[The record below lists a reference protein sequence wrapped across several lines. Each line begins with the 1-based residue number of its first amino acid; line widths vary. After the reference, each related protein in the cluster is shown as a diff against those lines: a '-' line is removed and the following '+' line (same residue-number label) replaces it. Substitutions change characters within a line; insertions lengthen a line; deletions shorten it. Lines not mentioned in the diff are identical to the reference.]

1 MITSIISKGIT
12 SDSWSKDSGRRIIKI
27 PQGLIL
33 LNHGTNTN
41 TDIIIPNSGIIN
53 IKPEQGQT
61 VSMGANQNQT
71 DSSQAGPYILGG
83 AEGVLAMLTE
93 VLKNSGNPEVK
104 ISGTGLEWVNN
115 ITSAGIDASV
125 NFHEND
131 PILAE
136 IDQLLAE
143 QKAGGKLLLGVLTPL
158 TLSAFGVSGI
168 PLILATG
175 VGAFGISV
183 WGDNFLNGMANSF
196 TNLLSFG
203 IFRRPIYG
211 RIDPLVLDLNGDGIK
226 TSSLADSNAMFD
238 LDGDKFAEKTGWI
251 SKDDGLLAIDR
262 NNNSRIDDISE
273 LFGNKDKANG
283 FETLHE
289 FDSNKDG
296 VVNANDTLF
305 SQLKVWQD
313 KNGNALVDEGEL
325 KGLTDVGIKDI
336 NLNYR
341 NTNTENN
348 GNVITQVSTFTRT
361 DGSQGIAGDVDL
373 QLNQVLSR
381 YNGEFELDVDVLS
394 LPWLRGY
401 GNMAALPIAVS
412 QDGKL
417 KTLVQEISAKTNAA
431 DVYGRMDELLAQWA
445 GVGGIDPKKMRGAVE
460 ERKVA
465 VPIFPCVLCG

>member
-1 MITSIISKGIT
+1 VYEALRDGKLITN
-12 SDSWSKDSGRRIIKI
+12 
-27 PQGLIL
+27 
-33 LNHGTNTN
+33 LN
-41 TDIIIPNSGIIN
+41 DPR
-53 IKPEQGQT
+53 
-61 VSMGANQNQT
+61 
-71 DSSQAGPYILGG
+71 
-83 AEGVLAMLTE
+83 
-93 VLKNSGNPEVK
+93 
-104 ISGTGLEWVNN
+104 TGLPYPLPELVNL
-115 ITSAGIDASV
+115 G
-125 NFHEND
+125 
-131 PILAE
+131 
-136 IDQLLAE
+136 QLS
-143 QKAGGKLLLGVLTPL
+143 QG
-158 TLSAFGVSGI
+158 
-168 PLILATG
+168 
-175 VGAFGISV
+175 
-183 WGDNFLNGMANSF
+183 FLRDFLDVMSY
-196 TNLLSFG
+196 G

-336 NLNYR
+336 NLNYN

-401 GNMAALPIAVS
+401 GDMAALPIAVS

-445 GVGGIDPKKMRGAVE
+445 GVGGIDPKKMRGGC
-460 ERKVA
+460 RGKKSSC
-465 VPIFPCVLCG
+465 PYFPLFPLWLN